1 MKSAKKTIGRWVL
14 TAIGGTVLLGAL
26 SSIGCTV
33 HTNGMTLPSPQWTK
47 QRVQYFPT
55 GPQYPLSKEES
66 MMKSM
71 KAEQVSD
78 NY

>member
-1 MKSAKKTIGRWVL
+1 MNRVKKMVGRWVL
-14 TAIGGTVLLGAL
+14 TVMGGTILLGTL

-55 GPQYPLSKEES
+55 GPQYPLSNEES
-66 MMKSM
+66 MMKEM
-71 KAEQVSD
+71 QAEKTNQQ
-78 NY
+78 

>member
-1 MKSAKKTIGRWVL
+1 MDRVKKIVGRWVL
-14 TAIGGTVLLGAL
+14 TVVGGTILFGTL

-66 MMKSM
+66 YMNEM
-71 KAEQVSD
+71 KAEKTNQQ
-78 NY
+78 